1 MYTRWWY
8 SFVPIRMHVYFYP
21 IYLIGLPHLIFSLLP
36 RRQAF
41 PLAVFSVWLHGNIFW
56 CAESSFLK
64 NLLQPWQGC
73 CSFRP
78 QDGAP
83 TWRGD
88 ARVQMRRL
96 IKPSHLDLNAT
107 LAFSITVQLG
117 RHLSTF
123 NSHGHLFN
131 NTVTAVSTPNKLQT
145 SENLIWNL
153 KYISE
158 IWI

>member
-1 MYTRWWY
+1 MVQGEGYLPFLLHFSKTWAATSDMVKIPRSVSFRIIPFALFLILIYSGYFQPAVKAYMYTRWWY
-8 SFVPIRMHVYFYP
+8 SFVPIRMHMYFYP

-96 IKPSHLDLNAT
+96 IKPN
-107 LAFSITVQLG
+107 
-117 RHLSTF
+117 
-123 NSHGHLFN
+123 
-131 NTVTAVSTPNKLQT
+131 
-145 SENLIWNL
+145 
-153 KYISE
+153 
-158 IWI
+158 